1 VRRIDSVGRLFD
13 LIAPQDNDLAGTP
26 IIALDGH
33 SVNAEVRLRRDGDEL
48 NYLLSGEVTVV
59 VEAPG
64 GDERHSLD
72 PVMPSSWHGGSG
84 AGSRSLDRRASPTS
98 PLAHPASTVG

>member
-1 VRRIDSVGRLFD
+1 
-13 LIAPQDNDLAGTP
+13 
-26 IIALDGH
+26 
-33 SVNAEVRLRRDGDEL
+33 
-48 NYLLSGEVTVV
+48 VTVV